1 MQTKLT
7 LRLEKSLV
15 DLAKSYAANH
25 GKSVSKMVSDYFI
38 LLKEA
43 QIPSNEETTPV
54 AQSLKGSLGK
64 TKISKKDYLNHLE
77 DKYL

>member
-7 LRLEKSLV
+7 LRLDKSLV
-15 DLAKSYAANH
+15 DIAKEYAANH

-38 LLKEA
+38 LLKEFQDNA
-43 QIPSNEETTPV
+43 NEDITPLTK
-54 AQSLKGSLGK
+54 SLKGSLGK
-64 TKISKKDYLNHLE
+64 VEIDESDYYKHLE

>member
-15 DLAKSYAANH
+15 DLAKDYAANQ

-38 LLKEA
+38 LLKET
-43 QIPSNEETTPV
+43 QIESNEETAPV
-54 AQSLKGSLGK
+54 TQTLKGSLGK
-64 TKISKKDYLNHLE
+64 AKIKKADYLRHLE

>member
-25 GKSVSKMVSDYFI
+25 GKSVSKMVSDYFT

-43 QIPSNEETTPV
+43 QIQSNEEIAPI

-64 TKISKKDYLNHLE
+64 TKISEKDYLNHLE

>member
-15 DLAKSYAANH
+15 DLAKDYAANH
-25 GKSVSKMVSDYFI
+25 GKSVSKMVSDYFR
-38 LLKEA
+38 LLQES
-43 QIPSNEETTPV
+43 QNQSNEEITPITR
-54 AQSLKGSLGK
+54 SLKGALDK
-64 TKISKKDYLNHLE
+64 TKIDKNDYLKHLE